1 MFQDVAAFDQ
11 PLSFNT
17 FKVTNVRVYLLFGVQ
32 PPQRG
37 DPDSDFTYLDAWHVW
52 KCTVLQSTSIF

>member
-37 DPDSDFTYLDAWHVW
+37 DQILISH
-52 KCTVLQSTSIF
+52 I